1 MKLICYK
8 KCSTCKA
15 VEKMLKEKNIQYK
28 YRNID
33 TENPS
38 KKELKLWHEKS
49 GLDIKKFFNTSG
61 TIYKENKIKDKLN
74 DMTLDEK
81 YEILSTNGMLV
92 KRPILLEDDKILVGP
107 EVKKYIE
114 ELE

>member
-1 MKLICYK
+1 
-8 KCSTCKA
+8 
-15 VEKMLKEKNIQYK
+15 
-28 YRNID
+28 
-33 TENPS
+33 
-38 KKELKLWHEKS
+38 
-49 GLDIKKFFNTSG
+49 

-81 YEILSTNGMLV
+81 YDILSTNGMLV